1 MDTVTTAARTR
12 GSVALDA
19 LPWERLRTVRL
30 RSGDQPDFV
39 LQARGER
46 AEVPLR
52 LAPDGFLERL
62 QQLEGFDNSVMVAGL
77 ARPGVEAEFVCWRSR

>member
-1 MDTVTTAARTR
+1 MTTAARTR
-12 GSVALDA
+12 GSVALDE

-30 RSGDQPDFV
+30 RSGDQPDFI
-39 LQARGER
+39 LQGREER

-77 ARPGVEAEFVCWRSR
+77 ARPGVEAEFVCWRRR